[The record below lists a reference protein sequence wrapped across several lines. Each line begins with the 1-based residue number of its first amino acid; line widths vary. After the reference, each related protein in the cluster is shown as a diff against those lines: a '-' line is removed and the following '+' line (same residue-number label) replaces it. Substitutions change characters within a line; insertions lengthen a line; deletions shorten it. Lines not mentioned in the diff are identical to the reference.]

1 VSGAD
6 FGARRPVIAA
16 RGPGTPLG
24 PHGSGGSRL
33 QRISFLLLGPAA
45 AIHLGNTN
53 SCIAA
58 YDFRPGSHEYYQ
70 LCIPS

>member
-1 VSGAD
+1 AAAAAFGIPRAPPAFGVRRGA
-6 FGARRPVIAA
+6 PEEY
-16 RGPGTPLG
+16 
-24 PHGSGGSRL
+24 S
-33 QRISFLLLGPAA
+33 A